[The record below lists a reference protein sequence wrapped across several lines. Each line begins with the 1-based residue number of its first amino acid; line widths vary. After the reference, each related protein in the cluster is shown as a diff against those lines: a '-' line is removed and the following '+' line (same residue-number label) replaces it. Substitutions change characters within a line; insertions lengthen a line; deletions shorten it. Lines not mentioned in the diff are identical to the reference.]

1 MALTKVSKGLIST
14 EQEII
19 SIKERIK
26 RASGD
31 QRGRLK
37 AKLAMLQNNLWLSKP
52 WVAPKKSWWQVLHG

>member
-1 MALTKVSKGLIST
+1 MIST

-26 RASGD
+26 RSSGD

-52 WVAPKKSWWQVLHG
+52 WVTPKKPWWQVLHG

>member
-1 MALTKVSKGLIST
+1 MIST
-14 EQEII
+14 EREII
-19 SIKERIK
+19 DLKSRIEY
-26 RASGD
+26 ASGD